1 MWWYLH
7 QSQKINP
14 VMEYNSHR
22 CKECCNDIWTYKNW
36 RKWNVM
42 LNMLNYLLKLA
53 VMWLKYCRTVRLR
66 WHERRRASSSNQI
79 KHKWL
84 VNVWDGSDLPDGGHW
99 SWDALI
105 NRVSV
110 LWWDWHCLRGRENQS
125 AWHMLGNTDHN
136 SGSAFD
142 ECVYMRLSVTASTL
156 NSHPY
161 AERDA

>member
-1 MWWYLH
+1 
-7 QSQKINP
+7 
-14 VMEYNSHR
+14 MEYNSHR

-36 RKWNVM
+36 GKWNVM
-42 LNMLNYLLKLA
+42 LNMLNYLLKL
-53 VMWLKYCRTVRLR
+53 VVTGLKYCRTVRLR

-161 AERDA
+161 AERLCLHAHFALLKQKCT